1 MRWEDG
7 RRSDNVE
14 DRRDSPISRK
24 VLVGGSSGIGIL
36 LITLL
41 GMFFGFNPGS
51 FFQTEKTVQTHEG
64 SLPQQGSNPI
74 KPTVDDKLKDF
85 IL

>member
-14 DRRDSPISRK
+14 DRRSSPISRK
-24 VLVGGSSGIGIL
+24 VLVGGSGGIGL
-36 LITLL
+36 LVIVLL

-51 FFQTEKTVQTHEG
+51 FLQNENTVQTQEKG
-64 SLPQQGSNPI
+64 IALFFKWYLRKDQQG
-74 KPTVDDKLKDF
+74 V
-85 IL
+85 